1 MKRSKRMKRLA
12 VLFGIFVVACGIT
25 IGVVKYEE
33 KKEQIKNSDEI
44 ILQISPETVTAL
56 SWENETESL
65 AFHKDGTWLYDADEA
80 FPVDEDAVN
89 ELLSL
94 FEEFGVSFVIDDVED
109 FSQYGLDDPVCT
121 IHITTTEQLEDVKTA
136 EELAAE
142 EMETDEAEGGENSE
156 TDEEPQADEPASSAA
171 AEDETSE
178 VGETNAP
185 SEVEETPNA
194 EEDAAGTSNE
204 GVEDAAAAED
214 ETSEVGETSALSEVE
229 ETPSTE
235 EDAAGTSNEG
245 VEDAA
250 AAEDE
255 TSEVGETS
263 ALSEVEETPGA
274 EESVTGTG
282 DSGEEE
288 DQLLEETNTDQAIE
302 EETQAD
308 ENSATAGYTY
318 EIRLGNFSVMDSQR
332 YVSIGDGKVYL
343 VSNDPLD
350 LYDAVLSDMIDHDE
364 IPLFENI
371 TDICFE
377 GIENYEIAYEQES
390 ANTYCPSDVYF
401 AQIDGASLPLDTD
414 LTEEYVSNISL
425 ISLTNYV
432 NYKVAEEELADY
444 GLDTPE
450 LTVTIDYTYAGD
462 GDDEETISDTFV
474 MHIGRNQEEV
484 KAAEEAAQK
493 AEEEGNA
500 DYEPEDIPAYV
511 RIGNSQIIY
520 EISNSDYEKLVAVT
534 YNDLRHKEV
543 FTADF
548 GDVYQVDISLEGV
561 NYTLTSAAAEENAE
575 ETIWYYGEDELAIS
589 SFQSALANLNA
600 VEFTDEAP
608 SEKEE
613 ISLTVYLNNENH
625 PQVEIHLYR
634 YDGNNCLAEVD
645 GESFAL
651 IARSEVVE
659 LMEAVNAIVLK
670 KS

>member
-1 MKRSKRMKRLA
+1 M
-12 VLFGIFVVACGIT
+12 
-25 IGVVKYEE
+25 
-33 KKEQIKNSDEI
+33 
-44 ILQISPETVTAL
+44 
-56 SWENETESL
+56 
-65 AFHKDGTWLYDADEA
+65 
-80 FPVDEDAVN
+80 
-89 ELLSL
+89 
-94 FEEFGVSFVIDDVED
+94 
-109 FSQYGLDDPVCT
+109 
-121 IHITTTEQLEDVKTA
+121 
-136 EELAAE
+136 
-142 EMETDEAEGGENSE
+142 
-156 TDEEPQADEPASSAA
+156 
-171 AEDETSE
+171 
-178 VGETNAP
+178 
-185 SEVEETPNA
+185 
-194 EEDAAGTSNE
+194 
-204 GVEDAAAAED
+204 
-214 ETSEVGETSALSEVE
+214 
-229 ETPSTE
+229 
-235 EDAAGTSNEG
+235 
-245 VEDAA
+245 
-250 AAEDE
+250 
-255 TSEVGETS
+255 GETS

-282 DSGEEE
+282 DSGEED

-350 LYDAVLSDMIDHDE
+350 LYDAGLSDMIDHDE
-364 IPLFENI
+364 IPSFESI
-371 TDICFE
+371 VDICFE
-377 GIENYEIAYEQES
+377 GIENYEIVYEQES

-425 ISLTNYV
+425 IALTNYV
-432 NYKVAEEELADY
+432 NYKVAEGELVDY

>member
-136 EELAAE
+136 EELATE

-185 SEVEETPNA
+185 SEVEETP
-194 EEDAAGTSNE
+194 
-204 GVEDAAAAED
+204 
-214 ETSEVGETSALSEVE
+214 
-229 ETPSTE
+229 
-235 EDAAGTSNEG
+235 
-245 VEDAA
+245 
-250 AAEDE
+250 
-255 TSEVGETS
+255 
-263 ALSEVEETPGA
+263 GA

-288 DQLLEETNTDQAIE
+288 DQLLEEETNTDQAIE
-302 EETQAD
+302 GETQAD

-350 LYDAVLSDMIDHDE
+350 LYDAGLSDMIDHDE
-364 IPLFENI
+364 IPSFESI
-371 TDICFE
+371 ADICFE
-377 GIENYEIAYEQES
+377 GIENYEIVYEQES

-425 ISLTNYV
+425 IALTNYV
-432 NYKVAEEELADY
+432 NYKVADGELVDY

-520 EISNSDYEKLVAVT
+520 EISNSNYEKLMAVT

-548 GDVYQVDISLEGV
+548 DDVYQVDISLEGV
-561 NYTLTSAAAEENAE
+561 NYTLTSAADEENAE

-589 SFQSALANLNA
+589 SFQSALESLNA

-613 ISLTVYLNNENH
+613 ISLIVYLNNENH

-645 GESFAL
+645 GEPFAL

>member
-25 IGVVKYEE
+25 IGVVKNEE

-89 ELLSL
+89 ELLLL

-204 GVEDAAAAED
+204 GVEDAAAAGD
-214 ETSEVGETSALSEVE
+214 ETSEVGETNA
-229 ETPSTE
+229 P
-235 EDAAGTSNEG
+235 
-245 VEDAA
+245 
-250 AAEDE
+250 
-255 TSEVGETS
+255 
-263 ALSEVEETPGA
+263 SEVEETPGA

-282 DSGEEE
+282 DSGEED
-288 DQLLEETNTDQAIE
+288 DQLLEEETNTDQAIE
-302 EETQAD
+302 GETQAD

-350 LYDAVLSDMIDHDE
+350 LYDAGLSDMIDHDE
-364 IPLFENI
+364 IPSFESI
-371 TDICFE
+371 ADICFE
-377 GIENYEIAYEQES
+377 GIENYEIVYEQES

-401 AQIDGASLPLDTD
+401 AQIDGVSLPLDTD

>member
-80 FPVDEDAVN
+80 FSVDEDAIN

-94 FEEFGVSFVIDDVED
+94 FEEFGVSFVIEDVED

-121 IHITTTEQLEDVKTA
+121 IRITTTEQLEDVKTA

-142 EMETDEAEGGENSE
+142 EMEADEAEGGENSE
-156 TDEEPQADEPASSAA
+156 TDEEPHADEPASSAA
-171 AEDETSE
+171 A
-178 VGETNAP
+178 G
-185 SEVEETPNA
+185 
-194 EEDAAGTSNE
+194 
-204 GVEDAAAAED
+204 
-214 ETSEVGETSALSEVE
+214 
-229 ETPSTE
+229 
-235 EDAAGTSNEG
+235 
-245 VEDAA
+245 
-250 AAEDE
+250 DE

-274 EESVTGTG
+274 EESVTGNG
-282 DSGEEE
+282 DSGEED

-364 IPLFENI
+364 IPSFESI
-371 TDICFE
+371 ADICFE
-377 GIENYEIAYEQES
+377 GIENYEIVYEQES
-390 ANTYCPSDVYF
+390 VNTYCPSDVYF
-401 AQIDGASLPLDTD
+401 AQIDGVSLPLDTD

-425 ISLTNYV
+425 IALTNYV
-432 NYKVAEEELADY
+432 NYKVADGELVDY

-645 GESFAL
+645 GEPFAL

>member
-204 GVEDAAAAED
+204 GVEDAAAAGD
-214 ETSEVGETSALSEVE
+214 ETSEAGET
-229 ETPSTE
+229 
-235 EDAAGTSNEG
+235 N
-245 VEDAA
+245 
-250 AAEDE
+250 
-255 TSEVGETS
+255 

-282 DSGEEE
+282 DSGEED

-350 LYDAVLSDMIDHDE
+350 LYDAGLSDMIDHDE
-364 IPLFENI
+364 IPSFESI
-371 TDICFE
+371 VDICFE
-377 GIENYEIAYEQES
+377 GIENYEIVYEQES

-425 ISLTNYV
+425 IALTNYV
-432 NYKVAEEELADY
+432 NYKVAEGELVDY

>member
-178 VGETNAP
+178 VGET
-185 SEVEETPNA
+185 
-194 EEDAAGTSNE
+194 
-204 GVEDAAAAED
+204 
-214 ETSEVGETSALSEVE
+214 
-229 ETPSTE
+229 
-235 EDAAGTSNEG
+235 
-245 VEDAA
+245 
-250 AAEDE
+250 
-255 TSEVGETS
+255 S

-282 DSGEEE
+282 DSGEED

-350 LYDAVLSDMIDHDE
+350 LYDAGLSDMIDHDE
-364 IPLFENI
+364 IPSFESI
-371 TDICFE
+371 VDICFE

-425 ISLTNYV
+425 IALTNYV
-432 NYKVAEEELADY
+432 NYKVAEGELVDY

>member
-80 FPVDEDAVN
+80 FSVDEDAIN

-94 FEEFGVSFVIDDVED
+94 FEEFGVSFAIEDVED

-121 IHITTTEQLEDVKTA
+121 IRITTTEQLEDVKTA

-142 EMETDEAEGGENSE
+142 EMEADEAEGGENSE

-185 SEVEETPNA
+185 SEVEETP
-194 EEDAAGTSNE
+194 
-204 GVEDAAAAED
+204 
-214 ETSEVGETSALSEVE
+214 
-229 ETPSTE
+229 STE

-250 AAEDE
+250 AAGDE
-255 TSEVGETS
+255 TSEAEETD
-263 ALSEVEETPGA
+263 AAAEVAETPGT
-274 EESVTGTG
+274 EESITGTG
-282 DSGEEE
+282 DSGEED

-364 IPLFENI
+364 IPSFESI
-371 TDICFE
+371 ADICFE
-377 GIENYEIAYEQES
+377 GIENYEIVYEQES

-432 NYKVAEEELADY
+432 NYKVTEEELADY
-444 GLDTPE
+444 GLDAPE
-450 LTVTIDYTYAGD
+450 LTVTIDYTHAGD

-500 DYEPEDIPAYV
+500 DYEPEDITVYV

>member
-44 ILQISPETVTAL
+44 IFQISPETVTAL

-185 SEVEETPNA
+185 SEVEETP
-194 EEDAAGTSNE
+194 
-204 GVEDAAAAED
+204 
-214 ETSEVGETSALSEVE
+214 
-229 ETPSTE
+229 
-235 EDAAGTSNEG
+235 
-245 VEDAA
+245 
-250 AAEDE
+250 
-255 TSEVGETS
+255 
-263 ALSEVEETPGA
+263 GA

-288 DQLLEETNTDQAIE
+288 DQLLEEETNTDQAIE
-302 EETQAD
+302 GETQAD

-350 LYDAVLSDMIDHDE
+350 LYDAGLSDMIDHDE
-364 IPLFENI
+364 IPSFESI
-371 TDICFE
+371 ADICFE
-377 GIENYEIAYEQES
+377 GIENYEIVYEQES

-401 AQIDGASLPLDTD
+401 AQIDGVSLPLDTD

>member
-1 MKRSKRMKRLA
+1 M
-12 VLFGIFVVACGIT
+12 
-25 IGVVKYEE
+25 
-33 KKEQIKNSDEI
+33 
-44 ILQISPETVTAL
+44 
-56 SWENETESL
+56 
-65 AFHKDGTWLYDADEA
+65 
-80 FPVDEDAVN
+80 
-89 ELLSL
+89 
-94 FEEFGVSFVIDDVED
+94 
-109 FSQYGLDDPVCT
+109 
-121 IHITTTEQLEDVKTA
+121 
-136 EELAAE
+136 
-142 EMETDEAEGGENSE
+142 
-156 TDEEPQADEPASSAA
+156 
-171 AEDETSE
+171 
-178 VGETNAP
+178 
-185 SEVEETPNA
+185 
-194 EEDAAGTSNE
+194 
-204 GVEDAAAAED
+204 
-214 ETSEVGETSALSEVE
+214 
-229 ETPSTE
+229 
-235 EDAAGTSNEG
+235 
-245 VEDAA
+245 
-250 AAEDE
+250 
-255 TSEVGETS
+255 GETS

-282 DSGEEE
+282 DSGEED

-350 LYDAVLSDMIDHDE
+350 LYDAGLSDMIDHDE
-364 IPLFENI
+364 IPSFESI
-371 TDICFE
+371 VDICFE

-425 ISLTNYV
+425 IALTNYV
-432 NYKVAEEELADY
+432 NYKVAEGELVDY

>member
-185 SEVEETPNA
+185 SEVEETP
-194 EEDAAGTSNE
+194 
-204 GVEDAAAAED
+204 
-214 ETSEVGETSALSEVE
+214 
-229 ETPSTE
+229 
-235 EDAAGTSNEG
+235 
-245 VEDAA
+245 
-250 AAEDE
+250 
-255 TSEVGETS
+255 
-263 ALSEVEETPGA
+263 GA

-282 DSGEEE
+282 DSGEED

-302 EETQAD
+302 GETQAD

-350 LYDAVLSDMIDHDE
+350 LYDAGLSDMIDHDE
-364 IPLFENI
+364 IPSFESI
-371 TDICFE
+371 ADICFE
-377 GIENYEIAYEQES
+377 GIENYEIVYEQES

-401 AQIDGASLPLDTD
+401 AQIDGVSMPLDTD

>member
-194 EEDAAGTSNE
+194 
-204 GVEDAAAAED
+204 
-214 ETSEVGETSALSEVE
+214 
-229 ETPSTE
+229 E

>member
-80 FPVDEDAVN
+80 FSVDEDAIN

-94 FEEFGVSFVIDDVED
+94 FEEFGVSFVIEDVED

-121 IHITTTEQLEDVKTA
+121 IRITTTEQLEDVKTA

-142 EMETDEAEGGENSE
+142 EMEADEAEGGENSE
-156 TDEEPQADEPASSAA
+156 TDEEPHADEPASSAA
-171 AEDETSE
+171 AGDETSE

-185 SEVEETPNA
+185 
-194 EEDAAGTSNE
+194 
-204 GVEDAAAAED
+204 
-214 ETSEVGETSALSEVE
+214 SEVE

-274 EESVTGTG
+274 EESVTGNG
-282 DSGEEE
+282 DSGEED

-364 IPLFENI
+364 IPSFESI
-371 TDICFE
+371 ADICFE
-377 GIENYEIAYEQES
+377 GIENYEIVYEQES

-425 ISLTNYV
+425 IALTNYV
-432 NYKVAEEELADY
+432 NYKVADGELVDY

>member
-136 EELAAE
+136 EELATE

-185 SEVEETPNA
+185 SEVEETP
-194 EEDAAGTSNE
+194 
-204 GVEDAAAAED
+204 
-214 ETSEVGETSALSEVE
+214 
-229 ETPSTE
+229 
-235 EDAAGTSNEG
+235 
-245 VEDAA
+245 
-250 AAEDE
+250 
-255 TSEVGETS
+255 
-263 ALSEVEETPGA
+263 GA

-288 DQLLEETNTDQAIE
+288 DQLLEEETNTDQAIE
-302 EETQAD
+302 GETQAD

-350 LYDAVLSDMIDHDE
+350 LYDAGLSDMIDHDE
-364 IPLFENI
+364 IPSFESI
-371 TDICFE
+371 ADICFE
-377 GIENYEIAYEQES
+377 GIENYEIVYEQES

-401 AQIDGASLPLDTD
+401 AQIDGVSLPLDTD

-425 ISLTNYV
+425 IALTNYV
-432 NYKVAEEELADY
+432 NYKVAEGELVDY

>member
-171 AEDETSE
+171 AGDETSE
-178 VGETNAP
+178 AGETN
-185 SEVEETPNA
+185 
-194 EEDAAGTSNE
+194 
-204 GVEDAAAAED
+204 
-214 ETSEVGETSALSEVE
+214 ALSEVE

-274 EESVTGTG
+274 EESVTGNG
-282 DSGEEE
+282 DSGEED

-425 ISLTNYV
+425 IALTNYV
-432 NYKVAEEELADY
+432 NYKVAEGELVDY

-548 GDVYQVDISLEGV
+548 DDVYQVDISLEGV
-561 NYTLTSAAAEENAE
+561 NYTLTSAADEENAE

-613 ISLTVYLNNENH
+613 ISLIVYLNNENH

-645 GESFAL
+645 GEPFAL

>member
-229 ETPSTE
+229 ETT
-235 EDAAGTSNEG
+235 
-245 VEDAA
+245 
-250 AAEDE
+250 
-255 TSEVGETS
+255 
-263 ALSEVEETPGA
+263 GA

-282 DSGEEE
+282 DSGEED

-350 LYDAVLSDMIDHDE
+350 LYDAGLSDMIDHDE
-364 IPLFENI
+364 IPSFESI
-371 TDICFE
+371 VDICFE
-377 GIENYEIAYEQES
+377 GIENYEIVYEQES

-414 LTEEYVSNISL
+414 LTEEYVVSNISL
-425 ISLTNYV
+425 IALTNYV
-432 NYKVAEEELADY
+432 NYKVAEGELVDY

>member
-204 GVEDAAAAED
+204 GVEDAAAA
-214 ETSEVGETSALSEVE
+214 G
-229 ETPSTE
+229 
-235 EDAAGTSNEG
+235 
-245 VEDAA
+245 
-250 AAEDE
+250 DE

>member
-229 ETPSTE
+229 ETP
-235 EDAAGTSNEG
+235 
-245 VEDAA
+245 
-250 AAEDE
+250 
-255 TSEVGETS
+255 
-263 ALSEVEETPGA
+263 GA

-282 DSGEEE
+282 DSGEED

-432 NYKVAEEELADY
+432 NYKVAEGELVDY

>member
-204 GVEDAAAAED
+204 GVEDAAAAGD
-214 ETSEVGETSALSEVE
+214 ETSEAGET
-229 ETPSTE
+229 
-235 EDAAGTSNEG
+235 N
-245 VEDAA
+245 
-250 AAEDE
+250 
-255 TSEVGETS
+255 

-282 DSGEEE
+282 DSGEED

-350 LYDAVLSDMIDHDE
+350 LYDAGLSDMIDHDE
-364 IPLFENI
+364 IPSFESI
-371 TDICFE
+371 VDICFE
-377 GIENYEIAYEQES
+377 GIENYEIVYEQES

-414 LTEEYVSNISL
+414 LTEEYVVSNISL
-425 ISLTNYV
+425 IALTNYV
-432 NYKVAEEELADY
+432 NYKVAEGELVDY

-625 PQVEIHLYR
+625 PQVEIRLYR